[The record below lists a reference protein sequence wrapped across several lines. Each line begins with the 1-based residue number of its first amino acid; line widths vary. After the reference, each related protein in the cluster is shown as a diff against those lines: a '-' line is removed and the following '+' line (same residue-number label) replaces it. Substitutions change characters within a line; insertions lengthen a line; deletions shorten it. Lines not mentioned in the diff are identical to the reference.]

1 MERDFRD
8 FFKLATG
15 RDPFPY
21 QATLAE
27 RQVFPELV
35 RVPTGAGKTAAAVLA
50 WLYRRRV
57 HPSAEVRRLTPRRLV
72 YCLPMRVLVEQTIRS
87 MQEWLKN
94 VGLALEIEVRQLMGG
109 SVERDWVRFPE
120 RDVMLV
126 GTMDMLLSRAL
137 NRGFAESRFR
147 WPIDFGLINNDALW
161 VLDEVQLMGNGLTTS
176 AQLDAFRRSLGT
188 ARPTASL
195 WMSATLA
202 PGWLATADR
211 EAPSAALELSDADR
225 LMEELR
231 RRLEAAKVLRTA
243 ERASGAKWVD
253 SVVSAVEDA
262 HVSGTLTLV
271 VLNTV
276 GRALALY
283 RKLRQRAERRRGEG
297 PDLLLLHSRFRPP
310 DRWEK
315 AEALR
320 SPIPLPGRI
329 VVSTQV
335 VEAGVDISAATLFTE
350 VAPWVS
356 LVQRFGRCN
365 RFGEVERAEVF
376 WLDLGERETPPYEPN
391 DLARAREILAG
402 LEGAEVG
409 PAAIEAFEV
418 GGAPVPTHVL
428 RRRDLIELF
437 DTEPDLSGNDIDVSR
452 FIRDDADMDAH
463 VLWRE
468 WEGEDPPADLPR
480 PRQEELC
487 PVPAGLVRDFVSQRK
502 GWVGW
507 VWNHLD
513 RRWRPARSEDVRPGQ
528 VVLVHAAQGGYSQE
542 MGWDPDAARVEVP
555 AGPPEPPQESIRDEP
570 PFEREGVPVPLDQ
583 HADNIVSEVQDL
595 LAQVEPD
602 LAPGHDEALTVA
614 ARWHDVGKAHRVFQ
628 EAILQGFPEGER
640 AERARILW
648 AKSPARGGSY
658 SRPHFRHELVGALAL
673 LQVRPDAIGL
683 DGRDRD
689 LAAYL
694 VAAHHGKV
702 RLAIRS
708 LPDET
713 QPRESGTRFARGVW
727 DGDPFGPLEFDG
739 ISIPEMALDLSV
751 MEIGLSDSGQPSWLE
766 RSLGLRDELGP
777 FCLGFLEALLRVAD
791 WRASEAKER
800 PHA

>member
-1 MERDFRD
+1 MRVGDFRT
-8 FFKLATG
+8 FFREATG
-15 RDPFPY
+15 NDPFPY
-21 QATLAE
+21 QASLAE
-27 RQVFPELV
+27 SQSFPEFV

-50 WLYRRRV
+50 WLYRRRL
-57 HPSAEVRRLTPRRLV
+57 HPSPEVRGTTPRRLV
-72 YCLPMRVLVEQTIRS
+72 YCLPMRVLVEQTLRS
-87 MQEWLKN
+87 AREWLRN
-94 VGLALEIEVRQLMGG
+94 IGLAQEVEVHQLMGG

-120 RDVMLV
+120 RDAILV

-147 WPIDFGLINNDALW
+147 WPIDFGLINNDTLW
-161 VLDEVQLMGNGLTTS
+161 VLDEVQLMGNGLNTS

-211 EAPSAALELSDADR
+211 EAPSGALELSDADR
-225 LMEELR
+225 LTEDLR
-231 RRLEAAKVLRTA
+231 RRLEAPKVLRMA

-253 SVVSAVEDA
+253 SVVSAVEEA

-276 GRALALY
+276 DRVLDLY

-297 PDLLLLHSRFRPP
+297 PNLLLLHSRFRPP

-320 SPIPLPGRI
+320 SPIPPPGRI

-350 VAPWVS
+350 VAPWES

-376 WLDLGERETPPYEPN
+376 WLDLGEREAPPYEPN
-391 DLARAREILAG
+391 DMIRAREILAR
-402 LEGAEVG
+402 LHGAQVG
-409 PAAIEAFEV
+409 PGAIEGLGV
-418 GGAPVPTHVL
+418 GDPPVPTHVL

-463 VLWRE
+463 VLWRQ
-468 WEGEDPPADLPR
+468 WEGEAPPADLPR

-487 PVPAGLVRDFVSQRK
+487 PVPAGLVRDFVSQRE
-502 GWVGW
+502 GW
-507 VWNHLD
+507 VWDHLD

-528 VVLVHAAQGGYSQE
+528 VVLVDAAQGGYSQE
-542 MGWDPDAARVEVP
+542 MGWDLDAARVEVP

-583 HADNIVSEVQDL
+583 HAHNIISEVRDL

-602 LAPGHDEALTVA
+602 LAPGHVQALTVA
-614 ARWHDVGKAHRVFQ
+614 ARWHDVGKAHHVFQ

-640 AERARILW
+640 SERARTLW
-648 AKSPARGGSY
+648 AKSPTRGGSY
-658 SRPHFRHELVGALAL
+658 SRPHFRHELVGALVL
-673 LQVRPDAIGL
+673 LQAPPASIGL

-708 LPDET
+708 LPGEKQPDE
-713 QPRESGTRFARGVW
+713 PDTRFARGVW
-727 DGDPFGPLEFDG
+727 DRDPFGPLELNG

-751 MEIGLSDSGQPSWLE
+751 MEIGLSDGGQPSWLE

-777 FCLGFLEALLRVAD
+777 FRLGFLEVLLRVAD
-791 WRASEAKER
+791 WRASEAEVR
-800 PHA
+800 SHA